1 MTTEHFLSDLLMYWS
16 QFVDSVNE
24 VLWGSVLMY
33 GLVAVGLFFTMYLG
47 APQFIRFGPA
57 VRQVFGKLYKYQ
69 HTDRDGKSI
78 SSFQALAVAI
88 SAQVGTGNVA
98 GVATAIMAGRRQIYR
113 RSGILHLTRPAK
125 LHRPHKR

>member
-33 GLVAVGLFFTMYLG
+33 GLVAVGLFFTMYLR

-57 VRQVFGKLYKYQ
+57 GRQVFGKL
-69 HTDRDGKSI
+69 
-78 SSFQALAVAI
+78 
-88 SAQVGTGNVA
+88 
-98 GVATAIMAGRRQIYR
+98 
-113 RSGILHLTRPAK
+113 
-125 LHRPHKR
+125 